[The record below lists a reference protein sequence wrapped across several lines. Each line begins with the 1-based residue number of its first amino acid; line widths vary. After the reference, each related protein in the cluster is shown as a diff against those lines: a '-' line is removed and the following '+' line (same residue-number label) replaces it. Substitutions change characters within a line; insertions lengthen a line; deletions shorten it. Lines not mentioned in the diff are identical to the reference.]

1 MDKFEAS
8 NGITVVLYEDGSVC
22 AGEDPAGV
30 VEADALREFFR
41 AEHDEELGRWRYPKD
56 PQFVVYPGFSP
67 GENSRVARVVHEHV
81 GTSTLVYEKPGIG
94 RTSHPAATA
103 YFEAHPERKPWHD
116 AKPGEVW
123 VIDQVNTVTTAAR
136 AGLVNERMKFEPVDN
151 ITRHI
156 DVDDPSILDAR
167 RIWPEE
173 A

>member
-1 MDKFEAS
+1 MDKYEAS
-8 NGITVVLYEDGSVC
+8 NGMEIERLREGVYSF
-22 AGEDPAGV
+22 AGYGAGFTSD
-30 VEADALREFFR
+30 EWSALREFFR
-41 AEHDEELGRWRYPKD
+41 AERDEELGRWRYPKD

-116 AKPGEVW
+116 AKEGEVW
-123 VIDQVNTVTTAAR
+123 IVTPSKALALGEKAEYPAIFQAGMFRDHGGSWGAADLTA
-136 AGLVNERMKFEPVDN
+136 
-151 ITRHI
+151 
-156 DVDDPSILDAR
+156 AR

-173 A
+173 P